1 MAIRLKVPAAALALV
16 FAGSMLAPALKA
28 EEQPHMRAALEHLR
42 AAQKELAEASK
53 DKGGHRARAEQ
64 LVNQAIQQV
73 EQGIKYDNRHES
85 QKEER
90 HEHKP

>member
-1 MAIRLKVPAAALALV
+1 MAIRWKLPAAALVLIL
-16 FAGSMLAPALKA
+16 AGGMLTPALKA

-64 LVNQAIQQV
+64 LVKPGNPAGRTGDQV
-73 EQGIKYDNRHES
+73 RQS
-85 QKEER
+85 A
-90 HEHKP
+90 